1 MTRLA
6 STHYGSLLLTG
17 YWSPVTQQPVKNREA
32 IIKSWS
38 QSRLPSLRMLAK
50 ALVTTAHK
58 AHAMSSPYFGSLSGY
73 TDVPVHRLGP
83 DRIIDHFDELYGA
96 VQALVRPVAA

>member
-73 TDVPVHRLGP
+73 TDVPVNWKAG
-83 DRIIDHFDELYGA
+83 DGYDYKFI
-96 VQALVRPVAA
+96 QVAAATVSTRSLPT